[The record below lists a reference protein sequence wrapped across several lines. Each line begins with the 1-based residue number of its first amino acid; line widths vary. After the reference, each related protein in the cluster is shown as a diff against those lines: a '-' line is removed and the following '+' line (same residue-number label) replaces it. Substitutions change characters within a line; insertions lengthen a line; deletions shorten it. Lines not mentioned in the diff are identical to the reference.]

1 MYHPCVGLVSRTA
14 MDYPGISQVVL
25 CIYIVYCICD
35 TLEYPRVFLWIR
47 VRVRG
52 RVRAGLGLGC
62 PNLSN
67 LGHY

>member
-1 MYHPCVGLVSRTA
+1 

-62 PNLSN
+62 PNLFN
-67 LGHY
+67 LNVLGSKCPFASWDIPG